1 MVVGT
6 LGDVDDCDLLVI
18 GSGPGGQK
26 AAIAAAKLE
35 RRVIMV
41 ERPGMIGGVC
51 LNTGTIPSKTLR
63 EAVLYLT
70 GAGQREMYGQSYRV
84 KDDITIADLTARTQ
98 HVVGREID
106 VVRSQLSRN
115 RIRVLSGTAAFVDP
129 NTVEV
134 TDDNDRSRRITA
146 KNIVIATGTR
156 PARPDSVEFDGRTVI
171 DSDGVLQLEQVP
183 RSMVVCGAGV
193 IGIEYASM
201 FAALGTKVTVVE
213 QRDRMLEFCDL
224 EVVEALKYHLRDLA
238 VTFRFGEVV
247 DSVEALPEGAIANL
261 RSGKRIPADT
271 VMYSAG
277 RQGWTGQLNLKAA
290 GLESDRRGRIRVDE
304 FYRTEVPH
312 IYAVGDV
319 IGFPALAATSMEQG
333 RLAAHHACGEPVHT
347 AHLLQPIG
355 IYSVPEISFIGRT
368 EDQLTQECIPFE
380 VGVSRYRELARG
392 QIIGD
397 SYGVLKLLVSPEDR
411 TLLGVHVFGTGATEL
426 VHIGQA
432 VMGCGGTIDYLVD
445 AVFNYPTLAE
455 SYKVAALDATNKMRQ
470 VERLAHLTAPRD

>member
-1 MVVGT
+1 MYDY
-6 LGDVDDCDLLVI
+6 DVLVL

-26 AAIAAAKLE
+26 AAIAAAKLGRKAAVVE
-35 RRVIMV
+35 RRDMV
-41 ERPGMIGGVC
+41 GGVC
-51 LNTGTIPSKTLR
+51 INTGTIPSKTLR

-70 GAGQREMYGQSYRV
+70 GMSQREMYGQSYRV
-84 KDDITIADLTARTQ
+84 KDEITVSDLLVRTQ
-98 HVVGREID
+98 HVIGREIE
-106 VVRSQLSRN
+106 VIRSQLTRN
-115 RIRVLSGTAAFVDP
+115 HVAMLAGLGSFVDA

-134 TDDNDRSRRITA
+134 ADGTGRGTRVTADR
-146 KNIVIATGTR
+146 IVIATGTV
-156 PARPDSVEFDGRTVI
+156 PARPASVDFDGATVI
-171 DSDGVLQLEQVP
+171 DSDGILHLERVP
-183 RSMVVCGAGV
+183 QSMVVVGAGV

-213 QRDRMLEFCDL
+213 SRNRMLEFCDV

-238 VTFRFGEVV
+238 VTFRFGETVAA
-247 DSVEALPEGAIANL
+247 VERHARGALAVLE
-261 RSGKRIPADT
+261 SGKKILAEV

-277 RQGWTGQLNLKAA
+277 RQGMTEGLRLADA
-290 GLESDRRGRIRVDE
+290 GLAADARGRIPVDE
-304 FYRTEVPH
+304 HFRTAVPN

-333 RLAAHHACGEPVHT
+333 RLAAHHACGEPVHVMS
-347 AHLLQPIG
+347 ALQPIG
-355 IYSVPEISFIGRT
+355 IYTIPEISFIGRT
-368 EDQLTQECIPFE
+368 EDQLTAERIPFE

-411 TLLGVHVFGTGATEL
+411 SLLGVHVFGTGATEL

-432 VMGCGGTIDYLVD
+432 VMGCGGTVDYLVD

-455 SYKVAALDATNKMRQ
+455 SYKVAALDAMNKIWQ
-470 VERLAHLTAPRD
+470 IERLAD